1 DIGDLLVG
9 LKGSSGSN
17 IADWVTVTISGG
29 DTTIA
34 IDIDGN
40 GTGTTTQNIILQG
53 TVLNAT
59 DVTTLVNNQV
69 IVI

>member
-40 GTGTTTQNIILQG
+40 GTGITTQNIILQG
-53 TVLNAT
+53 TVMNTT